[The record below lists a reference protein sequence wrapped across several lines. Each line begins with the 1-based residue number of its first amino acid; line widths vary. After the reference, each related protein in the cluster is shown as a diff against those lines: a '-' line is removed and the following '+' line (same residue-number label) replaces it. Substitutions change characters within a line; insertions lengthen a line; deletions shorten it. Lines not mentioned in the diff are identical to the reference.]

1 MTIDW
6 LVLLTPLLVLPILL
20 LFRFAGCGQL
30 LATDDGVVLP
40 ERPQGPPTSYPDY
53 ILGKPAQPGQV
64 PHDAIP
70 PDAAAVVAYWRLV
83 DPGPPPPS
91 NFALPAKDQKAF
103 RNGTYRDAPAQPAP
117 VGVSEANN
125 GDMTVQATGLIA
137 AADGGCRLYNGGYVL
152 VEFVDGLYPD
162 EFTIEAWVRR
172 HWGPNVTGFEHVL
185 FEAGGNYV
193 HPPGTPRARR
203 GFRLWADE
211 ENRWQFHLAPTQGT
225 LFGTSLPA
233 VPNALVHVAVSVASE
248 AGGKRVRFYVG
259 GAEAGNVTAAAYSP
273 AVAAPLLMA
282 AANAQ
287 NDPSLAPQTH
297 RPFIGEIQEVVLHRK
312 ALSPQ
317 EVENHFQLGK
327 GP

>member
-20 LFRFAGCGQL
+20 LFRFVGCGEWL
-30 LATDDGVVLP
+30 EYDDGVDLP
-40 ERPQGPPTSYPDY
+40 ERPPTSYPDY
-53 ILGKPAQPGQV
+53 ILGKPARLGQV
-64 PHDAIP
+64 PHEAAQ

-83 DPGPPPPS
+83 DPGPVPPS
-91 NFALPAKDQKAF
+91 NLALPAKDQKGF
-103 RNGTYRDAPAQPAP
+103 RNGAYSDAPAQPAP
-117 VGVSEANN
+117 SGMSDAND
-125 GDMTVQATGLIA
+125 GIMTIQPAGLIA
-137 AADGGCRLYNGGYVL
+137 ADGACRLYNGGYVL
-152 VEFVDGLYPD
+152 VEYLDGLYPE
-162 EFTIEAWVRR
+162 EFTIEAWVQRK
-172 HWGPNVTGFEHVL
+172 WGANVRGFEHVL

-211 ENRWQFHLAPTQGT
+211 ENLWQFHLAPTQGT
-225 LFGTSLPA
+225 LFGASLPVVA
-233 VPNALVHVAVSVASE
+233 DRILHVAVTVANE
-248 AGGKRVRFYVG
+248 AGGKRVRFYLD
-259 GAEAGNVTAAAYSP
+259 GAESGTAAASGYSP

-287 NDPSLAPQTH
+287 NDPSLPPQTH

-317 EVENHFQLGK
+317 EVENHFKLGK
-327 GP
+327 KP